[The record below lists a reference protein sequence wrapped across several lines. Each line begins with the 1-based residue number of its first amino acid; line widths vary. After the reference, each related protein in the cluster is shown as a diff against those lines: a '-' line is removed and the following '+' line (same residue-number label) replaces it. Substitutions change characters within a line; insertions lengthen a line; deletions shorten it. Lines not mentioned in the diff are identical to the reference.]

1 MMTLYF
7 YLVFFT
13 FSISFLLNFILF
25 LNFTNCVLPNIKMNP
40 PQVYMCS
47 PSWTLLPPPS
57 FFYFIFSASIAF
69 MFSDFSISFFNV
81 LFQSFIK
88 GRRKAIIYIYRNIII
103 YIPDQISRSVVSDS
117 LRPHESQHTRPPCPS
132 PTPGVHWDSH
142 PSGRWCHPAI
152 SSSVV
157 PFSSCP

>member
-1 MMTLYF
+1 MCRYCFFLQSSRCVSNEQPCLETTVLYDDP
-7 YLVFFT
+7 
-13 FSISFLLNFILF
+13 LF
-25 LNFTNCVLPNIKMNP
+25 LSSLF
-40 PQVYMCS
+40 Y
-47 PSWTLLPPPS
+47 

-132 PTPGVHWDSH
+132 PTPGVH
-142 PSGRWCHPAI
+142 
-152 SSSVV
+152 
-157 PFSSCP
+157 